1 MASLTDASDPF
12 EFPLTPGMAALLD
25 LEELMAALAQARSGG
40 DPRWCHLVAARLGE
54 RLPALGPDGLAATL
68 LPEAQY
74 WIRFLDSL
82 AERPGADGGKVSR
95 MRAALG
101 SLTERLAADWPDY
114 FRCLQRDPWLAPYM
128 DASVGTDLR
137 ASARTWAALGDEDRR
152 RRLEGWEN
160 KLEPL
165 GTLAEAV
172 LRLTRDSLQWQE
184 MAVPPEG
191 ATVSLPAAPATGLVR
206 VRPSAEGH
214 VPALT
219 PAGPSSTLRILAGP
233 DLDCPPDPVQASLG
247 WFTL

>member
-1 MASLTDASDPF
+1 MASLTDAF

-25 LEELMAALAQARSGG
+25 LEELMAGLAQARSGG

-54 RLPALGPDGLAATL
+54 RLPALGPDGLAQTL

-95 MRAALG
+95 MRAALD

-114 FRCLQRDPWLAPYM
+114 FRCLQRDPWLTPYM
-128 DASVGTDLR
+128 DGTGAPDLR
-137 ASARTWAALGDEDRR
+137 PSPRTWAALGDEERR

-184 MAVPPEG
+184 KAVPPEG
-191 ATVSLPAAPATGLVR
+191 TAVDLPAAPATGLAR

-214 VPALT
+214 IPALT
-219 PAGPSSTLRILAGP
+219 REGSAATLRILAGP